1 MAYTVKKLAE
11 LSGVSVRTLHFYDQI
26 GLLSPAYVGD
36 QGYRY
41 YEKEELL
48 TLQQILFFRELG
60 FELKKIQI
68 ILNQNDFDKLKALS
82 RHRHAL
88 MQKKLR
94 MEELTRTIDQT
105 IERIKGENNMKDNEI
120 FQGFTPEKQAS
131 YEEYLVNRY
140 GDKVKKHIAE
150 AKANAAEWSD
160 AKKNANATDWDAI
173 CEALAFAMKR
183 GDPVQSDAVQ
193 AVVAKHYTW
202 IKQFWTPDHD
212 SYVGL
217 GLGYTAF
224 EWEQAFVKFDEQ
236 HPKLAEFMAKAME
249 EFADKNL

>member
-11 LSGVSVRTLHFYDQI
+11 LSKVSVRTLHFYDQI

-60 FELKKIQI
+60 FELKEIQT
-68 ILNQNDFDKLKALS
+68 ILNQSDFDKLKALA
-82 RHRHAL
+82 RHRYAL

-105 IERIKGENNMKDNEI
+105 IEKIRGENNMKDNEMY
-120 FQGFTPEKQAS
+120 QGFSPEKQAS

-140 GDKVKKHIAE
+140 GDKVKKHVAE

-160 AKKNANATDWDAI
+160 AKKKANAADWDAI
-173 CEALAFAMKR
+173 CEDLLSAMMR
-183 GDPVQSDAVQ
+183 GEDVKSDAVQ
-193 AVVAKHYTW
+193 TIVAKHYSW
-202 IKQFWTPDHD
+202 IKQFWTPNHD

-224 EWEQAFVKFDEQ
+224 EWEQAFVKYDDE
-236 HPKLAEFMAKAME
+236 HPRLAEFMAKAME
-249 EFADKNL
+249 VFADKHL